1 MFSKKEKTGKKKN
14 EMPGN
19 QELDFKS
26 TAELNVPEKLI
37 EQVIGQDDAI
47 RRETGKEGCAEGKLV
62 SYNEQRA
69 KKTDCKEVEAWR
81 MT

>member
-1 MFSKKEKTGKKKN
+1 MYRN
-14 EMPGN
+14 HRD
-19 QELDFKS
+19 Q
-26 TAELNVPEKLI
+26 
-37 EQVIGQDDAI
+37 IGQDDAI